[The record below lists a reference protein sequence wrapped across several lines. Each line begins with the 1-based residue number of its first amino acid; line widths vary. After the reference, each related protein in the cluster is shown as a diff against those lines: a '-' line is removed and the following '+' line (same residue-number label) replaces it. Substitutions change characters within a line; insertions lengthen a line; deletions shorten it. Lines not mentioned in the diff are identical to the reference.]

1 MSPVSLG
8 LDLLLVILLISAL
21 AVGIRL
27 NQRLS
32 ALRAGHQGFAKAVG
46 ELDAAAARAEAGL
59 AHLRAVADETHD
71 QLLTRIE
78 TARGLIAKLDSA
90 AAVAAR
96 ATERPERSEPAPAPA
111 SSRPLRFA
119 PAPEP
124 VAERRPPPTPF
135 VRGRSS
141 AEDIRE
147 ALVPRRGVADDD
159 LFEDGPRRTGGRR

>member
-8 LDLLLVILLISAL
+8 LDLLLVVLLICAL
-21 AVGIRL
+21 GVGVRL
-27 NQRLS
+27 NRRLS
-32 ALRAGHQGFAKAVG
+32 ALRAGHQGFANAVG

-96 ATERPERSEPAPAPA
+96 VAERPERPETAPA
-111 SSRPLRFA
+111 SSRP
-119 PAPEP
+119 
-124 VAERRPPPTPF
+124 
-135 VRGRSS
+135 
-141 AEDIRE
+141 
-147 ALVPRRGVADDD
+147 
-159 LFEDGPRRTGGRR
+159 